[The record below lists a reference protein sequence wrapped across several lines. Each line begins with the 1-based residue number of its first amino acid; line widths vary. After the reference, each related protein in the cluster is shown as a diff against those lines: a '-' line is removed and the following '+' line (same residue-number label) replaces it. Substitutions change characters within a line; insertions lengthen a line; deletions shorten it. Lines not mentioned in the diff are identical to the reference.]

1 MEAGQ
6 HAEAVVAHELEL
18 TISGTEAENG
28 GTFIY
33 IALLSSSSPL
43 PIPLRRARLVPDVVV
58 RLIVTYLYDEVDE

>member
-43 PIPLRRARLVPDVVV
+43 PIPLRRARLAGRGRP
-58 RLIVTYLYDEVDE
+58 VDCDIFI

>member
-18 TISGTEAENG
+18 RISGTDAENG

-33 IALLSSSSPL
+33 VALLSSSSPL
-43 PIPLRRARLVPDVVV
+43 PIPLHRVSWPDVVV
-58 RLIVTYLYDEVDE
+58 RLIVTYLYDEAEE